1 MLRRSLFISL
11 FICLCL
17 SIQFVPH
24 FLYAQ
29 TATTDASDDETA
41 EELQGNLNS
50 LSAQIKALDA
60 EIKSF
65 NSKISKTQGD
75 AKTLKQALANLEE
88 RRKGLSKDIDYTKL
102 RILRAQENISFT
114 KGKIDSTEAVLDRNK
129 KALSESL
136 RVLVQS
142 EQFIPPFV
150 GALAPGTQLS
160 DALEL
165 VARGDEASRA
175 INTKVQALIDVR
187 TSLSLQKASYESRK
201 HILENLNKTLN
212 DQKSVVEQTSK
223 DKNSLLTQTKNKE
236 SEYQKLLAD
245 KKSKKDKL
253 ESEMLDV
260 ESKLRVIVDAS
271 KLPSVGTGVLKY
283 PVDNVIV
290 TQTFGNTAFSTKNP
304 QVYNGS
310 GHNGI
315 DFGVR
320 TGTPIYSALAGTVI
334 GTGNTD
340 TACAGVSYGKWVLIR
355 HANGLTTLYAHLS
368 VINVSQG
375 DKVTT
380 RQKVGLSGNTGY
392 STGPHLHFTVYASDS
407 VHVSGPTEYKSK
419 VCGTYM
425 IMPLAPKAGY
435 LNPRSYL

>member
-1 MLRRSLFISL
+1 MLRRSLFSISL
-11 FICLCL
+11 LFVFISVQVAPVL
-17 SIQFVPH
+17 
-24 FLYAQ
+24 LYAQ
-29 TATTDASDDETA
+29 SSSVSDDNQSA
-41 EELQGNLNS
+41 EELQSNLNS
-50 LSAQIKALDA
+50 LSSQIKSLEA
-60 EIKSF
+60 EIKSY
-65 NSKISKTQGD
+65 NLKISKTQGD

-88 RRKGLSKDIDYTKL
+88 RKKGLIKDIDYTKL
-102 RILRAQENISFT
+102 RITRAQDNISFT
-114 KGKIDSTEAVLDRNK
+114 KTKIDSTEAVLDRNK

-142 EQFIPPFV
+142 EQFVPAYI
-150 GALAPGTQLS
+150 GALAPGSRLS
-160 DALEL
+160 DAIE
-165 VARGDEASRA
+165 VMRRSGEASRA
-175 INTKVQALIDVR
+175 IDEKVRTLVDVR

-201 HILENLNKTLN
+201 HVLENLSQTLSE
-212 DQKSVVEQTSK
+212 QKSLVEQTSK
-223 DKNSLLTQTKNKE
+223 DKSSLLVQTKNKE

-245 KKSKKDKL
+245 RKAKKDQL

-271 KLPSVGTGVLKY
+271 KLPGVGSGVLKY
-283 PVDNVIV
+283 PVDTILI
-290 TQTFGNTAFSTKNP
+290 TQNFGNTAFSTKNP

-320 TGTPIYSALAGTVI
+320 TGTPIYSALAGTVL

-340 TACAGVSYGKWVLIR
+340 TACTGVSYGKWVLVR

-368 VINVSQG
+368 VISVSAG

-380 RQKVGLSGNTGY
+380 HQKLGLSGNTGY

-407 VHVSGPTEYKSK
+407 VHISGLTEYKSK